1 MNRTVKI
8 TSGFTIVELLI
19 VIVIIGILAA
29 ITIVAY
35 NGIQQRT
42 SNTVTT
48 NAVSEY
54 AKDLQLYATNNG
66 SYPTSGGS
74 YSCFGAP
81 GTICGNVT
89 NTSAPCFGV
98 VQFTT
103 VAAFTAQMQTI
114 ISSSP
119 QPSSQQVSCG
129 GVNYGGAL
137 YDPGSLRIIWF
148 LGGNQDCS
156 GAAGLTG
163 VNALYTGNATRCL
176 GYLPSPS

>member
-1 MNRTVKI
+1 MNRTIK
-8 TSGFTIVELLI
+8 TTGGFTIVELLI

-35 NGIQQRT
+35 NGIQQRA
-42 SNTVTT
+42 SNTATT

-66 SYPTSGGS
+66 SYPTP
-74 YSCFGAP
+74 YSCIGAP
-81 GTICGNVT
+81 GTTCGNVT
-89 NTSAPCFGV
+89 NASAPCFGV
-98 VQFTT
+98 GQVTT
-103 VAAFTAQMQTI
+103 AAAFTAQMQTI

-129 GVNYGGAL
+129 GVNYGGAF
-137 YDPGSLRIIWF
+137 YDSGSFRIIWF

-156 GAAGLTG
+156 GTAGLRG
-163 VNALYTGNATRCL
+163 INALYTGNATRCF
-176 GYLPSPS
+176 GYLLSLS